1 MHLYLQQFQFYLLT
15 VSEIILDLKLMRI
28 FQQHLYVIVTSKESK
43 ESTYNKVDINKGHC
57 S

>member
-28 FQQHLYVIVTSKESK
+28 FQQHLYVIVTYK
-43 ESTYNKVDINKGHC
+43 ESTYHKVDINKGHC